1 MKRIT
6 KEKIDF
12 LKFIN
17 SEEGLR
23 HFSSSFFSGLMQTE
37 IAQLVCHEDG
47 REVEIQRVLM
57 VDHVDEAAVVIGI
70 LKAEG
75 ERFKIQM
82 SYPIPHDVNEH
93 ALLFA
98 VEDMSP
104 ELSEYPAPR

>member
-1 MKRIT
+1 MKRLT

-17 SEEGLR
+17 SDEGVR
-23 HFSSSFFSGLMQTE
+23 HFSESFFNSLMPRE
-37 IAQLVCHEDG
+37 IANLVCHEDG
-47 REVEIQRVLM
+47 RHVELRRVLM
-57 VDHVDEAAVVIGI
+57 VDHVDEAAVVVGT

-82 SYPIPHDVNEH
+82 SYSIPHDVNEH

-104 ELSEYPAPR
+104 ELADFPTPK